1 MERANGVLLNIKNKN
16 KTDGP
21 KDRANFGKNIDG
33 LHKSGTTLEGAEGVQ
48 KREQKEKQTIY
59 Y

>member
-48 KREQKEKQTIY
+48 KREQKEKQTI
-59 Y
+59 